1 MTTADAQTRTVDG
14 GAGARPGPALSPE
27 QVALR
32 AELAGSNINAT
43 TFLATDYLN
52 HLNEAV
58 MMIELV
64 PSAPDILEEALA
76 WRPKTYQEHF
86 LSSDLALA
94 ELACRAYEIA
104 PERFRLPFDLTVKA
118 IQRRIATT
126 LTKLQPL
133 VEAGDHGQIGLVVLS
148 SCKAIQDLIGVAA
161 AIVNG
166 SERMADCA
174 TSPGPAPAQ
183 DDETTMSQAQ
193 IDALFG

>member
-1 MTTADAQTRTVDG
+1 MTMGDAQPRLDDG
-14 GAGARPGPALSPE
+14 ESGGTLNPAQL
-27 QVALR
+27 ALK
-32 AELAGSNINAT
+32 AELAGSNINEA

-64 PSAPDILEEALA
+64 PSTPDMLEEALS
-76 WRPKTYQEHF
+76 WRPKSYREHF
-86 LSSDLALA
+86 MSSDLAVA

-118 IQRRIATT
+118 IQRRISTT
-126 LTKLQPL
+126 LAELEPL
-133 VEAGDHGQIGLVVLS
+133 VEAGDQSQVGLVVLS
-148 SCKAIQDLIGVAA
+148 SCKAVQDLIGVAA

-174 TSPGPAPAQ
+174 ASTELPPAEE
-183 DDETTMSQAQ
+183 DETTMSQAE

>member
-1 MTTADAQTRTVDG
+1 MTMGDAQTGIEG
-14 GAGARPGPALSPE
+14 GDSGGSLNPAQL
-27 QVALR
+27 ALQ
-32 AELAGSNINAT
+32 AELAGSNINEN

-64 PSAPDILEEALA
+64 PGAPDMLEEALS

-86 LSSDLALA
+86 LSSDLAVA

-118 IQRRIATT
+118 IQRRISTA
-126 LTKLQPL
+126 LAELEPL
-133 VEAGDHGQIGLVVLS
+133 VEAGDQSQVGLIVLS
-148 SCKAIQDLIGVAA
+148 SCKAVQDLIGVAA

-174 TSPGPAPAQ
+174 SSTEPAAEAEE
-183 DDETTMSQAQ
+183 DETTMSQAE

>member
-1 MTTADAQTRTVDG
+1 MTMAGPQSGTGG
-14 GAGARPGPALSPE
+14 GASAAALDSA
-27 QVALR
+27 QDALR
-32 AELAGSNINAT
+32 AELAGSNINKT

-64 PSAPDILEEALA
+64 PSAPDMIEEALS

-86 LSSDLALA
+86 RNSELAMA

-104 PERFRLPFDLTVKA
+104 PARFRLPFDLTIRA
-118 IQRRIATT
+118 IQRRISTT
-126 LTKLQPL
+126 LAELEPL
-133 VEAGDHGQIGLVVLS
+133 VEAGDHSQVGLLVLS
-148 SCKAIQDLIGVAA
+148 SCKAVQDLIGVAA

-174 TSPGPAPAQ
+174 SVAKPAAAQ
-183 DDETTMSQAQ
+183 EDETTMSQSE

>member
-1 MTTADAQTRTVDG
+1 MTMGDLESRVGGGESGAILNPAQ
-14 GAGARPGPALSPE
+14 A
-27 QVALR
+27 ALR
-32 AELAGSNINAT
+32 AELAGSNINET

-64 PSAPDILEEALA
+64 PSAPDMLEEALS

-86 LSSDLALA
+86 RGSDLAVA

-118 IQRRIATT
+118 IQRRISTT
-126 LTKLQPL
+126 LAKLEPL
-133 VEAGDHGQIGLVVLS
+133 VEAGDQSQVSLIVLS
-148 SCKAIQDLIGVAA
+148 SCKAVQDLIGVAA

-174 TSPGPAPAQ
+174 SSAEPAPAEE
-183 DDETTMSQAQ
+183 DETTMSQAD

>member
-1 MTTADAQTRTVDG
+1 MTMGDAEIRIDDG
-14 GAGARPGPALSPE
+14 ESGGMLNPAQL
-27 QVALR
+27 ALQ
-32 AELAGSNINAT
+32 AELAGSNINEA

-58 MMIELV
+58 MMLELV
-64 PSAPDILEEALA
+64 PSAPDMLEEALS

-86 LSSDLALA
+86 MSSDLAVA

-118 IQRRIATT
+118 IQRRISTT
-126 LTKLQPL
+126 LAELEPL
-133 VEAGDHGQIGLVVLS
+133 VEAGDQSQVGLVVLS
-148 SCKAIQDLIGVAA
+148 SCKAVQDLIGVAA

-174 TSPGPAPAQ
+174 ASTEPAPAEE
-183 DDETTMSQAQ
+183 DETTMSQAE

>member
-1 MTTADAQTRTVDG
+1 MTMANAQARVDG
-14 GAGARPGPALSPE
+14 GATDAILSPAQE
-27 QVALR
+27 ALR
-32 AELAGSNINAT
+32 AELAGSNINES

-64 PSAPDILEEALA
+64 PSAPDLLEEALT
-76 WRPKTYQEHF
+76 WQPKTYDEH
-86 LSSDLALA
+86 LRNSDLAVA
-94 ELACRAYEIA
+94 ALACQAYEIA

-118 IQRRIATT
+118 IQRRLATT
-126 LTKLQPL
+126 LAQLEPL
-133 VEAGDHGQIGLVVLS
+133 VEAGDHSQIGLIVLS
-148 SCKAIQDLIGVAA
+148 SCKVIQDLIGVAA

-174 TSPGPAPAQ
+174 SGPAPAPAEE
-183 DDETTMSQAQ
+183 DETTMSQAD

>member
-1 MTTADAQTRTVDG
+1 MTMADAQTPAAG
-14 GAGARPGPALSPE
+14 GGTGAILSPA
-27 QVALR
+27 QDALR
-32 AELAGSNINAT
+32 AELAGSNINET

-64 PSAPDILEEALA
+64 PSAPDMLDEALA
-76 WRPKTYQEHF
+76 WQPKTYQEHF
-86 LSSDLALA
+86 RSSDLAVA

-118 IQRRIATT
+118 IQRRIAST
-126 LTKLQPL
+126 LAQLEPL
-133 VEAGDHGQIGLVVLS
+133 VEAGDQSQIGLIVLS
-148 SCKAIQDLIGVAA
+148 SCKAVQDLIGVAA

-174 TSPGPAPAQ
+174 AGPGPAPAEE
-183 DDETTMSQAQ
+183 DETTMSQSE